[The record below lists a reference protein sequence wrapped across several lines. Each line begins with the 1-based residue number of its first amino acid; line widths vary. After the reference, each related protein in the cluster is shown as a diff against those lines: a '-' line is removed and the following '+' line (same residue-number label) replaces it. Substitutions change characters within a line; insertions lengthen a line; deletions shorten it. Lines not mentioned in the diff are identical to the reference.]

1 MFLWNGRTPPRNST
15 EKQLLYLQELY
26 KDPHNLFYT
35 KSFHPIRG
43 ISKDQL
49 EHSEIDASVFR
60 DINDPQV
67 QFLLDRINRELMN
80 AKSLPKPIA
89 VDVLFNFLYQYYDMG
104 EDHHHHYNN
113 VYNNAYNNATGHTD
127 ILKRTET
134 FVAFPMMD
142 PYWKSHYKNRRF
154 FQKRWADLLLDIYKK
169 SPHSEKILNILRY
182 EINPILYHLCTVFL
196 RPSSLPKNL
205 FYSSY
210 EYDCPGYPEYYNP
223 YHSYQSSF
231 DGGAK
236 IIEHVLQQ
244 RTFHESD
251 FMTLFQK
258 VKTPI
263 DTFLLN
269 DVVVVEDS

>member
-1 MFLWNGRTPPRNST
+1 MFLLNGRTLPRNT
-15 EKQLLYLQELY
+15 TDKQLLYLQELY
-26 KDPHNLFYT
+26 KDPNNLFYT

-49 EHSEIDASVFR
+49 EHSEIDDSVVR

-104 EDHHHHYNN
+104 EEHHHHYFHP
-113 VYNNAYNNATGHTD
+113 VGHSD

-182 EINPILYHLCTVFL
+182 EINPILYHLCAVFL
-196 RPSSLPKNL
+196 SSSSIPKNL

-210 EYDCPGYPEYYNP
+210 DYDCQPYHNP

-236 IIEHVLQQ
+236 IIENVLQQ

-263 DTFLLN
+263 DIFLLN

>member
-1 MFLWNGRTPPRNST
+1 MYFWNGSRNST
-15 EKQLLYLQELY
+15 DKQLLYLQELY
-26 KDPHNLFYT
+26 RNPTNLFYT

-49 EHSEIDASVFR
+49 EHSEIDESMVR

-67 QFLLDRINRELMN
+67 QLLLDRINRELMN

-89 VDVLFNFLYQYYDMG
+89 VDILFHFLYDYYDMG
-104 EDHHHHYNN
+104 EDHHLFHR
-113 VYNNAYNNATGHTD
+113 VGQSD

-196 RPSSLPKNL
+196 PSTSLPQKL

-210 EYDCPGYPEYYNP
+210 EYNCPGYPGYPEYHNP
-223 YHSYQSSF
+223 YHSYQSPF
-231 DGGAK
+231 DGGAR
-236 IIEHVLQQ
+236 IIEQILQQ

-263 DTFLLN
+263 DIFLLN
-269 DVVVVEDS
+269 DVVEDS